1 MSVITEIV
9 SFGKEN
15 ISNLATCWAKHS
27 EKVCKKYYIQHFS
40 EREAARISWAC
51 YNMYKTPE
59 DVKKAVNMREKIIKN
74 VKVAKSNQI
83 RKWIKDIINKIKLVT
98 IITIE
103 DARLMK
109 ELEKLSLQE
118 DGWSFIHT
126 FLHIS
131 LILRIY
137 TF

>member
-1 MSVITEIV
+1 
-9 SFGKEN
+9 
-15 ISNLATCWAKHS
+15 
-27 EKVCKKYYIQHFS
+27 
-40 EREAARISWAC
+40 
-51 YNMYKTPE
+51 MYKTTD

-74 VKVAKSNQI
+74 IKVAKSGQI

-98 IITIE
+98 NITIE

-109 ELEKLSLQE
+109 ELEKLSLHE

-131 LILRIY
+131 LILHIY
-137 TF
+137 TFWVQLMSF

>member
-1 MSVITEIV
+1 
-9 SFGKEN
+9 
-15 ISNLATCWAKHS
+15 
-27 EKVCKKYYIQHFS
+27 
-40 EREAARISWAC
+40 
-51 YNMYKTPE
+51 MYKTPE

-98 IITIE
+98 NITIE